1 MRKKTKQS
9 VDVANVESAWQKF
22 FDQHKT
28 YDEDKLIR
36 DGWLDIF
43 EIARRMNISRNGASS
58 RMKKM
63 NLENK
68 QFSVLREGKVRQIS
82 FYRLK

>member
-28 YDEDKLIR
+28 YTDEELVK

-43 EIARRMNISRNGASS
+43 EIAKRLNLSRNGASH
-58 RMKKM
+58 RLKKM
-63 NLENK
+63 NLENE
-68 QFSVLREGKVRQIS
+68 QFSVCRDGKVRTFS